1 MDSENS
7 QKVSANR
14 TQRKSEARRGKC
26 LTQRDKN
33 LDRLARVRENQRKS
47 RARKQEYVREL
58 EQRLAAWKNQVQS
71 KDIEHRLAMQ
81 RLEAENRHLRN
92 LLFSLGVSPEIVRQ
106 YTLAVD
112 QGTDVGRK
120 VAIPAMQ
127 RPMESP
133 SVSSFGGSGT
143 GSPSMVSH
151 TPTDP
156 TEESVVAAQVRASAV
171 SNSGGCALPTQRPAE
186 PQSQTSAPAEPSLCC
201 PAGKATASSF
211 PPDDDVLNTTLCA
224 IAEDLIGQYNTR
236 GVDMD
241 GIRQRLCSGFRSG
254 QSADGCRVQNYLLFQ
269 VLDEISNNI

>member
-1 MDSENS
+1 M
-7 QKVSANR
+7 
-14 TQRKSEARRGKC
+14 
-26 LTQRDKN
+26 
-33 LDRLARVRENQRKS
+33 
-47 RARKQEYVREL
+47 REL
-58 EQRLAAWKNQVQS
+58 EQRLATWKNQVQN

-81 RLEAENRHLRN
+81 RLEAENRHLKN
-92 LLFSLGVSPEIVRQ
+92 LLFSLGVSPEIVQQ

-127 RPMESP
+127 RPIETP

-143 GSPSMVSH
+143 GSPSMGSH

-156 TEESVVAAQVRASAV
+156 TEESVVAAQMPVSAV

-186 PQSQTSAPAEPSLCC
+186 PQSQTSGPAEPSLCC
-201 PAGKATASSF
+201 PAGKAPASSF
-211 PPDDDVLNTTLCA
+211 PTDDDVLNTTLCA

-236 GVDMD
+236 DVDMD

-254 QSADGCRVQNYLLFQ
+254 QSADGCRVQNHLLFQ